1 MDKRR
6 VIIEELANAY
16 IELAR
21 VRNKFDIRLN
31 EVLREMENK
40 LEVMKDAQKD
50 NNG

>member
-21 VRNKFDIRLN
+21 VRNKFDISLN

-40 LEVMKDAQKD
+40 LERMKERMNERD
-50 NNG
+50 

>member
-6 VIIEELANAY
+6 VIEELANAY
-16 IELAR
+16 IVLAR
-21 VRNKFDIRLN
+21 IRNKFDISLN

>member
-6 VIIEELANAY
+6 VIEELANAY

-21 VRNKFDIRLN
+21 IRNKFDISLN
-31 EVLREMENK
+31 EVLREMERK